1 MAAACRLVLALAV
14 SACATLE
21 PAAAAASRPIQ
32 RGQADYAAY
41 CAPCHGSRGAGDG
54 PMARMLAAAPAR
66 HDDAAFMSRRS
77 DEYVFQL
84 LKDGGS
90 KFGKSPLMGAWG
102 KILSEDRIRDL
113 VAYIRFLSR

>member
-1 MAAACRLVLALAV
+1 
-14 SACATLE
+14 
-21 PAAAAASRPIQ
+21 
-32 RGQADYAAY
+32 
-41 CAPCHGSRGAGDG
+41 
-54 PMARMLAAAPAR
+54 
-66 HDDAAFMSRRS
+66 MSRRS